1 MLLIAPNEKFYFK
14 DSLRDCQASIC
25 IIRIGKLPSIVIVTT
40 GKDMGKVTITAGR
53 PVKQQ
58 ELYITDGEAGGWMA
72 QSHKRHWILWSQ
84 WSVFKHFNRLKK
96 KPTTATCELCFCS
109 YPVIS
114 FSRPAFSLPVSQ
126 APVLTRSMSNY
137 SWAGA
142 WLPSA
147 VFQFKVRFRGE
158 IHQSRAGHLASVALR
173 ACISILK
180 CNFYLRF

>member
-1 MLLIAPNEKFYFK
+1 MKFYFK
-14 DSLRDCQASIC
+14 GSLRDCQASIC
-25 IIRIGKLPSIVIVTT
+25 IIWIGKLPSIVIVTT

-72 QSHKRHWILWSQ
+72 QSHKRHWVLWSQ

-96 KPTTATCELCFCS
+96 KKTTCGLCFCS

-114 FSRPAFSLPVSQ
+114 FSRPAFTFPSVRP
-126 APVLTRSMSNY
+126 PVLTRSMSSNY

-142 WLPSA
+142 WLSSA
-147 VFQFKVRFRGE
+147 VFQVKAQFRGK
-158 IHQSRAGHLASVALR
+158 IHQSRAGQEKLGICSFKGMHIHIKMQFLS
-173 ACISILK
+173 
-180 CNFYLRF
+180 